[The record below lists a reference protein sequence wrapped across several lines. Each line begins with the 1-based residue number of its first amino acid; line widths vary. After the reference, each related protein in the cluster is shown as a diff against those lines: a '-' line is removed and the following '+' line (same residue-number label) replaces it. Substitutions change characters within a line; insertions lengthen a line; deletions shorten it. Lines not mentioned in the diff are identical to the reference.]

1 MEAEMGKIN
10 WGRVL
15 LGGIVAG
22 VVINIFEYVT
32 NGRVL
37 AADWASAMQALGHSM
52 PPNAVPYFVLWGFLV
67 GIGTV
72 WLYAAVRPRFGSGP
86 GTAILAG
93 FAMWLIGY
101 VFPNLV
107 WLALALVPSR
117 LTVITSLVGFVE
129 IIVATLIGGWIYQ
142 EKRAPAV

>member
-10 WGRVL
+10 WGRVF

-67 GIGTV
+67 GISSV

-101 VFPNLV
+101 VFPNLI

-117 LTVITSLVGFVE
+117 LIAITSLVGFVE

-142 EKRAPAV
+142 EKRVPGV